1 MSELLFIAM
10 NIADE
15 TRHILEMY
23 EKDITDGMNDNEIKA
38 YYLGI
43 NNTIAA
49 MKAGMNT
56 ENENELIINM
66 ECMEMPTE
74 FCLDDLETYLT
85 E

>member
-15 TRHILEMY
+15 TRHILEMH
-23 EKDITDGMNDNEIKA
+23 ERDITDGMNDNEIKA

-49 MKAGMNT
+49 MQAAMNT
-56 ENENELIINM
+56 ENDNELIVNM
-66 ECMEMPTE
+66 DSMEMPTE
-74 FCLDDLETYLT
+74 FDFDDLETYLT